1 MRYGIAAVAF
11 DCYGTL
17 VDFGDDSFK
26 DAYGLICA
34 EQGLGVDG
42 RAVAPLPALS
52 SGVAGALRRLLRGA
66 GRQRRP
72 AAGPRASCRAAGPG
86 AGLPGGA
93 SGRRGWGGAPARG
106 PREGGGGAAAPRPV
120 AVLSNADDDFL
131 HACLAQNRLSF
142 PVVVSS

>member
-42 RAVAPLPALS
+42 QIFFEKWMEGWRRPARGGRAARGVVAGAVAALRALS
-52 SGVAGALRRLLRGA
+52 SGAAGALRRLLRGA

-72 AAGPRASCRAAGPG
+72 AAGPRASCRAAGP
-86 AGLPGGA
+86 
-93 SGRRGWGGAPARG
+93 
-106 PREGGGGAAAPRPV
+106 
-120 AVLSNADDDFL
+120 
-131 HACLAQNRLSF
+131 
-142 PVVVSS
+142 